1 MQAGNDVREGSRI
14 SQGGH
19 AGFRHPCFAIR
30 KTIHV
35 RVSGEWN
42 ILLNAI
48 GAIESEIDRESR
60 TRRINQP
67 LITIFNQARMP
78 ALCAYHFCVPY
89 VTNVVFTAISY
100 LCFHNYFFRATTRTD
115 RNGRL
120 APIHSGQP
128 NWKQN
133 SHKLR
138 ATVVGDRDAR
148 SVGDGASFHDDAIVA
163 PTVPSTPI
171 GRAGSIS
178 PDDTIAG
185 LLQPRWRA
193 PAHSLSASLDGQ
205 TIPPTRHR
213 ASTELPCSR
222 GQLAPRRGTVGVLR
236 IYVPRASRP
245 VRADQRLSASFRRRA
260 SKVDPY

>member
-1 MQAGNDVREGSRI
+1 MSRMSCSRPFLTSAFI
-14 SQGGH
+14 IIFFEPPH
-19 AGFRHPCFAIR
+19 APIR
-30 KTIHV
+30 ASARPTELEK
-35 RVSGEWN
+35 
-42 ILLNAI
+42 LLA
-48 GAIESEIDRESR
+48 
-60 TRRINQP
+60 Q
-67 LITIFNQARMP
+67 F
-78 ALCAYHFCVPY
+78 
-89 VTNVVFTAISY
+89 
-100 LCFHNYFFRATTRTD
+100 

-138 ATVVGDRDAR
+138 ATVVGDRGPRQDVYGATGIDADAR
-148 SVGDGASFHDDAIVA
+148 SVGDGASFHEKGKLCIDLFSLRFAQDDAIVA

-236 IYVPRASRP
+236 IYVPRASRTG
-245 VRADQRLSASFRRRA
+245 SS
-260 SKVDPY
+260 